1 MGKHMGFNAL
11 ATFMHS
17 SQAKSCIGLAELLAL
32 HACLMG
38 SIFSKQDPIH
48 G

>member
-1 MGKHMGFNAL
+1 MGKHMGLNAL

-17 SQAKSCIGLAELLAL
+17 SQAKSCIGLAELSAP

-38 SIFSKQDPIH
+38 SISSKQDPVH